1 MKNVLLGLGLA
12 LLSQQSLAVSVAG
25 FDFLNVADQLDA
37 SVGAYQSNW
46 VPGGAGTEANSMADG
61 NGATWVY
68 SSSAPASVDL
78 YFSSAALFDVSSVDL
93 AMLFVGDAGHSGR
106 VTLLDGTLNGSFWD
120 FNLQAGAGYTGYNS
134 STPSPGGTGTS
145 TDYGIFASSL
155 DLASIF
161 GSGTFSG
168 VRLDISNASAAPS
181 LLGTTSAG
189 VAVVPV
195 PAAVWLFGSGLIGL
209 VGIARRRRR

>member
-1 MKNVLLGLGLA
+1 MKKVLLGLGLV

-25 FDFLNVADQLDA
+25 VDFLNVADTLNA
-37 SVGAYQSNW
+37 SGGVYQSNW
-46 VPGGAGTEANSMADG
+46 LPDANSIVDG
-61 NGATWVY
+61 NGASWVY
-68 SSSAPASVDL
+68 SNSAPATMDL
-78 YFSSAALFDVSSVDL
+78 FFSSATLFDVSNVDL
-93 AMLFVGDAGHSGR
+93 SMLFVGDAGHSGR
-106 VTLLDGTLNGSFWD
+106 VTLLGGTLNDSFQN
-120 FNLQAGAGYTGYNS
+120 FNLLAGAGYTGFNS

-155 DLASIF
+155 DLAGIF

-168 VRLDISNASAAPS
+168 VRLDISDASAAPS
-181 LLGTTSAG
+181 LLGTTSAEF
-189 VAVVPV
+189 AVVPV

>member
-1 MKNVLLGLGLA
+1 MKKVLLGLGLV

-25 FDFLNVADQLDA
+25 VDFVNIADQLNA
-37 SVGAYQSNW
+37 SVGTYQSNW
-46 VPGGAGTEANSMADG
+46 VPGGAGTEANSMVDE

-68 SSSAPASVDL
+68 SSSATATMDV

-93 AMLFVGDAGHSGR
+93 AMLFVGDAGHSGG
-106 VTLLDGTLNGSFWD
+106 VTLLGGTLDGLFSAFS
-120 FNLQAGAGYTGYNS
+120 LPAGAGYTGFNS
-134 STPSPGGTGTS
+134 STTPAPPGGTS

-155 DLASIF
+155 DLAGIF

-181 LLGTTSAG
+181 MLGTTSAG